1 MAAILQSE
9 VNGMNTFDLFS
20 MKGKNVLITGGR
32 AMYGLGATLALADA
46 GANIY
51 LASHSIESA
60 QQLVTE
66 LRETRGVKVTALAFD
81 LDDIQSIESLV
92 QSVIEDAGS
101 IDAFVHCSRIIP
113 KGGEGIGWDQD
124 PIQLEQ
130 NVRVNSAASL
140 YLIQLVGAQMIRQG
154 YGSMV
159 VFGSMMGLI
168 GVEKHNYDGNPGMLP
183 GAYAP
188 AYAVDKSGL
197 TAWVRHAA
205 SYYGQYGV
213 RINAVC
219 PGGLQS
225 DRTNPVFAEQYSKH
239 TQLGRL
245 ANEHDIK
252 GPILFLVSEASAY
265 LTGLSIPVDGGYTC
279 I

>member
-1 MAAILQSE
+1 
-9 VNGMNTFDLFS
+9 MNTFDLFS
-20 MKGKNVLITGGR
+20 MKGKKVLITGGR
-32 AMYGLGATLALADA
+32 AMYGLGATMALADA
-46 GANIY
+46 GADIY
-51 LASHSIESA
+51 LASHTIESA
-60 QQLVTE
+60 QALVDG
-66 LRETRGVKVTALAFD
+66 LRETKNVNVKALPFD
-81 LDDIQSIESLV
+81 LNDPKSIEALV
-92 QSVIEDAGS
+92 AETIADAGR
-101 IDAFVHCSRIIP
+101 IDAFVHCSRILP
-113 KGGEGIGWDQD
+113 SGGEGRGWDQD

-130 NVRVNSAASL
+130 NVRVNSAGSM
-140 YLIQLVGAQMIRQG
+140 YLISLVGEQMIRQKS
-154 YGSMV
+154 GSIV

-168 GVEKHNYDGNPGMLP
+168 GVEKHNYDGNPQMGP
-183 GAYAP
+183 GSYSP

-225 DRTNPVFAEQYSKH
+225 ERTNPLFAETYSLH
-239 TQLGRL
+239 TQVGRL
-245 ANEHDIK
+245 AGQDDIK
-252 GPILFLVSEASAY
+252 GPILLLASDASAY

>member
-1 MAAILQSE
+1 MD
-9 VNGMNTFDLFS
+9 TFDLFS

-32 AMYGLGATLALADA
+32 AMYGLGATMALADA

-60 QQLVTE
+60 QALVDKLSAE
-66 LRETRGVKVTALAFD
+66 KGVQVKAIAFD
-81 LDDIQSIESLV
+81 LDDISSIEHLV

-113 KGGEGIGWDQD
+113 SGGTGKAWDQD

-140 YLIQLVGAQMIRQG
+140 YLLELVGKQMIRQRS
-154 YGSMV
+154 GSIV

-168 GVEKHNYDGNPGMLP
+168 GVEKHNYDGNPHMTG
-183 GAYAP
+183 GAYSH

-225 DRTNPVFAEQYSKH
+225 DRTNPLFAETYSLH

-245 ANEHDIK
+245 AQLDDIK
-252 GPILFLVSEASAY
+252 GPIAFLVSDASAY

>member
-1 MAAILQSE
+1 
-9 VNGMNTFDLFS
+9 MNTFDLFS
-20 MKGKNVLITGGR
+20 LKGKNVLITGGR
-32 AMYGLGATLALADA
+32 AMYGQGATLALADA

-51 LASHSIESA
+51 VASHSVESA
-60 QQLVTE
+60 KDFCENLS
-66 LRETRGVKVTALAFD
+66 REKGVKVQAVAFD
-81 LDDIQSIESLV
+81 QGDIESIEKMV
-92 QSVIEDAGS
+92 EFVVADAGS
-101 IDAFVHCSRIIP
+101 LDVFVHCSRIIP
-113 KGGEGIGWDQD
+113 KGEGGVGWTEDECA
-124 PIQLEQ
+124 LEA
-130 NVRVNSAASL
+130 NVKINSAASL
-140 YLIQLVGAQMIRQG
+140 YLLEMVGKQMIKQG
-154 YGSMV
+154 KGSMV

-168 GVEKHNYDGNPGMLP
+168 GVEKHNYDGNPHMTG
-183 GAYAP
+183 GAYSH

-219 PGGLQS
+219 PGGLRS
-225 DRTNPVFAEQYSKH
+225 DRTNPLFAETYSLH

-245 ANEHDIK
+245 AEQDDIK
-252 GPILFLVSEASAY
+252 GPIAFLVSDASAY

>member
-1 MAAILQSE
+1 
-9 VNGMNTFDLFS
+9 MNTFDLFS

-60 QQLVTE
+60 AALVEQLKQEKGVT
-66 LRETRGVKVTALAFD
+66 VKALAFD
-81 LDDIQSIESLV
+81 LGDIESIEKLV
-92 QSVIEDAGS
+92 DDVIRDAGS
-101 IDAFVHCSRIIP
+101 IDAFIHCSRILP
-113 KGGEGIGWDQD
+113 SGGTGTAWDQD

-140 YLIQLVGAQMIRQG
+140 YLLELVGKQMIRQRS
-154 YGSMV
+154 GSIV

-168 GVEKHNYDGNPGMLP
+168 GVEKHNYDGNPHMTG
-183 GAYAP
+183 GAYTH
-188 AYAVDKSGL
+188 AYAMDKSGL
-197 TAWVRHAA
+197 SAWVRHAA

-225 DRTNPVFAEQYSKH
+225 DRTNPLFAQEYSKH

-245 ANEHDIK
+245 ATQEDIK

>member
-1 MAAILQSE
+1 MD
-9 VNGMNTFDLFS
+9 TFDLFS

-32 AMYGLGATLALADA
+32 AMYGLGATMALADA

-60 QQLVTE
+60 QDLVDQLSLE
-66 LRETRGVKVTALAFD
+66 KGVKIKAIAFD
-81 LDDIQSIESLV
+81 LDDTASIENLV
-92 QSVIEDAGS
+92 GTVIQEAGS

-113 KGGEGIGWDQD
+113 KGGTGTAWDQD
-124 PIQLEQ
+124 SIQLEQ

-140 YLIQLVGAQMIRQG
+140 YLMELVGKQMIRQG
-154 YGSMV
+154 KGSIV

-168 GVEKHNYDGNPGMLP
+168 GVEKHNYDGNPQMTG
-183 GAYAP
+183 GAYSH

-205 SYYGQYGV
+205 SYYGQFGV

-225 DRTNPVFAEQYSKH
+225 DRTNPLFAQTYSLH
-239 TQLGRL
+239 TQVGRL
-245 ANEHDIK
+245 ANQDDIK
-252 GPILFLVSEASAY
+252 GPIAFLVSDASAY
-265 LTGLSIPVDGGYTC
+265 LTGLSIPVDGGYTS

>member
-1 MAAILQSE
+1 
-9 VNGMNTFDLFS
+9 MNTFDLLS
-20 MKGKNVLITGGR
+20 MKGKKVLITGGR
-32 AMYGLGATLALADA
+32 AMYGRGATLALADA
-46 GANIY
+46 GADLY
-51 LASHSIESA
+51 LGTHSAASA
-60 QQLVTE
+60 QSFADE
-66 LRETRGVKVTALAFD
+66 LAQARGIRVKVLSFD
-81 LDDIQSIESLV
+81 LDNPDSIRAMV
-92 QSVIEDAGS
+92 DSVIADAGR
-101 IDAFVHCSRIIP
+101 IDALVHCSRILP
-113 KGGEGIGWDQD
+113 SGGTGTGWDQD
-124 PIQLEQ
+124 PVQLEQ
-130 NVRVNSAASL
+130 NVRVNSAGSL
-140 YLIQLVGAQMIRQG
+140 YLVQLVGEQMIRQKS
-154 YGSMV
+154 GSIV

-168 GVEKHNYDGNPGMLP
+168 GVEKHNYDENPQMLP

-205 SYYGQYGV
+205 SWYGQYGV

-225 DRTNPVFAEQYSKH
+225 DRTNPVFAQHYSAH

-245 ANEHDIK
+245 ATEDDIK
-252 GPILFLVSEASAY
+252 GPILLLASDASAY

>member
-1 MAAILQSE
+1 
-9 VNGMNTFDLFS
+9 MNTFDLLS

-51 LASHSIESA
+51 LASHTIESA
-60 QQLVTE
+60 QPFIEE
-66 LRETRGVKVTALAFD
+66 LRDTKGVQAKAIAFD
-81 LDDIQSIESLV
+81 LDDVASVENLV
-92 QSVIEDAGS
+92 KEVIDDCGR
-101 IDAFVHCSRIIP
+101 IDSFIHCSRIIP
-113 KGGEGIGWDQD
+113 HGGTGTGWDED
-124 PIQLEQ
+124 PINLEQ
-130 NVRVNSAASL
+130 NVRVNSASSL
-140 YLIQLVGAQMIRQG
+140 YLLQLVGEQMIKQKS
-154 YGSMV
+154 GSIV

-168 GVEKHNYDGNPGMLP
+168 GVEKHNYDGNPQMVP
-183 GAYAP
+183 GAYGH

-197 TAWVRHAA
+197 SAWVRHAA

-219 PGGLQS
+219 PGGLQP
-225 DRTNPVFAEQYSKH
+225 DRTNPLFAEKYSLH

-245 ANEHDIK
+245 ANGDDIK
-252 GPILFLVSEASAY
+252 GPILLLASDASAY

>member
-1 MAAILQSE
+1 MD
-9 VNGMNTFDLFS
+9 TFDLFS

-51 LASHSIESA
+51 LASHSIASA
-60 QQLVTE
+60 QALVDE
-66 LRETRGVKVTALAFD
+66 LKKTKGVNVKAIAFD
-81 LDDIQSIESLV
+81 LDNIQSIENLV
-92 QSVIEDAGS
+92 KDVIEDAGT
-101 IDAFVHCSRIIP
+101 IDAFVHCSRILP
-113 KGGEGIGWDQD
+113 SGGTGTAWDQD

-140 YLIQLVGAQMIRQG
+140 YLLELVGKQMIRQQH
-154 YGSMV
+154 GSIV

-168 GVEKHNYDGNPGMLP
+168 GVEKHNYDDNPHMLG
-183 GAYAP
+183 GAYSH
-188 AYAVDKSGL
+188 AYAMDKSGL

-205 SYYGQYGV
+205 SYYGQFGV

-225 DRTNPVFAEQYSKH
+225 ERTNPIFAQHYSKH
-239 TQLGRL
+239 TQIGRL
-245 ANEHDIK
+245 ANQDDIK
-252 GPILFLVSEASAY
+252 GPILFLTSEASAY

>member
-1 MAAILQSE
+1 
-9 VNGMNTFDLFS
+9 MNTFDLFS

-51 LASHSIESA
+51 LASHSIGSA
-60 QQLVTE
+60 KALVEE
-66 LRETRGVKVTALAFD
+66 LRETRKANVTAVAFD
-81 LDDIQSIESLV
+81 LDDIQSIEKLV
-92 QSVIEDAGS
+92 QTVVVDAGK
-101 IDAFVHCSRIIP
+101 IDAFVHCSRVIP
-113 KGGEGIGWDQD
+113 KGGTGIGWEQD
-124 PIQLEQ
+124 SIQLEQ

-140 YLIQLVGAQMIRQG
+140 YLIQLVGEQMIRQV

-159 VFGSMMGLI
+159 VFGSMMGLV
-168 GVEKHNYDGNPGMLP
+168 GVEKTNYDGNPEMLP
-183 GAYAP
+183 GAYSH

-197 TAWVRHAA
+197 SAWVRHAA
-205 SYYGQYGV
+205 SYYGRYGI

-225 DRTNPVFAEQYSKH
+225 ERTNPLFAEKYSQH

-245 ANEHDIK
+245 ANSDDIK
-252 GPILFLVSEASAY
+252 GPILFLASEASAY
-265 LTGLSIPVDGGYTC
+265 LTGISIPVDGGYTC